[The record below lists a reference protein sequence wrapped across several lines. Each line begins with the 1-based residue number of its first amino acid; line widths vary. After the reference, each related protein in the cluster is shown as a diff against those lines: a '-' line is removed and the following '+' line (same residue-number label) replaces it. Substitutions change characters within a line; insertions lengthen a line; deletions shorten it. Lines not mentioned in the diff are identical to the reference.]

1 MNKAAGSIDPES
13 TVTSQS
19 TPGISLGAMRIPD
32 LFRDLP
38 DAVIIADENQKI
50 TWFNTAFETLF
61 GYSRDELIGQNAER
75 LYADPD
81 SYEKQTRGRFSVA
94 PEELDHN
101 YEMRYLRK
109 DGSSFLTQT
118 TGGPI
123 HDRDGQFLGLFAI
136 IRDISQTRAIENL
149 LHRLFD
155 ISADQHMDS
164 TTKIQTIL
172 ELGCEHFQTDSAL
185 VSWVRGD
192 SYTILYSHSDL
203 VDIPRGTSF
212 QLGET
217 YCSEMLKSN
226 APLACHNAKQSQFA
240 THPCYDLFLL
250 ETYIGVPL
258 IVDGA
263 LFGTLNFTSPE
274 ARHPFEDPDLEII
287 KMFAAWIS
295 QQLNVEQATNQLPT
309 KIVTPE

>member
-1 MNKAAGSIDPES
+1 MNNAAINIGAQAEVKP
-13 TVTSQS
+13 QK

-38 DAVIIADENQKI
+38 DAVVIADEHQRI
-50 TWFNTAFETLF
+50 TWVNTAFQALF
-61 GYSRDELIGQNAER
+61 GYDKEELIGKNAER
-75 LYADPD
+75 LYADPN
-81 SYEKQTRGRFSVA
+81 SFERQTRGRFA
-94 PEELDHN
+94 ADPGAQDHN
-101 YEMRYLRK
+101 FEMRYLRK

-136 IRDISQTRAIENL
+136 IKDISQSRAIENL
-149 LHRLFD
+149 LHRLFE
-155 ISADQHMDS
+155 ISADQDMES

-203 VDIPRGTSF
+203 VDIPRGSSF

-226 APLACHNAKQSQFA
+226 APMACHNAKQSQFA
-240 THPCYDLFLL
+240 SHPCYDLFLL

-263 LFGTLNFTSPE
+263 RFGTLNFTSPE
-274 ARHPFEDPDLEII
+274 ARHPFEPHDLEII

-295 QQLNVEQATNQLPT
+295 QQLNVEKATNQLPT
-309 KIVTPE
+309 APPRPE